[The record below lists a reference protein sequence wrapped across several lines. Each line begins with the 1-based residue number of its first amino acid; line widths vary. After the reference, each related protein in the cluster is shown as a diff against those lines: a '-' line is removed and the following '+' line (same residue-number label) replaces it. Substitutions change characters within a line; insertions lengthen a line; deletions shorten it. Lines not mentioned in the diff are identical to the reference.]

1 MNSTRHSTYTLAGG
15 TLAFMV
21 TVGISKV
28 IETVQS

>member
-1 MNSTRHSTYTLAGG
+1 MYTLAGG